1 MAGSRGQVL
10 RVVDGRR
17 YTVVPPDDDAP
28 VGGAPPSLALTEAG
42 DLLVLRSTAASL
54 DVVVQPGSMSTGDGG
69 ASGWFG
75 FPRILPL
82 AVVAAVAVA
91 VFLRRDRI
99 LPRLRRLRGTPAPA
113 PAPPR
118 TPTRRQ
124 AREGGPEGCG
134 GRATVSSRMSQVA
147 DGASTQADDG
157 VIDESGDESGGRTDE
172 RARATAR
179 EWRARLRDADK
190 VLLAAVAV
198 ATITRFWGIG
208 TQSLWYDEWL
218 TGNAASGDLDHLR
231 RYVTDQAG
239 IPPTY
244 FAIMWVW
251 ARVVADGDGALRV
264 LSAIVGIAT
273 VPAMFAAVR
282 ELATRRAA
290 RMAAVLTAVNPM
302 LVWYSQEARPYSLL
316 ALVAALSLL
325 FLARYRNDGRHRDL
339 MWWAL
344 ACACMIAV
352 HYFALFLVLA
362 EGAALLRLRRPAWRE
377 LALAARPAA
386 VVLLVLAPFGIRQF
400 SRRDNHSWIA
410 GHRLPKRFGDFGL
423 GAFVGP
429 VPPDGRLWIVVAA
442 VAVLGIVLVATVGGR
457 RERRAALLAGGVGVL
472 SIVIALAA
480 TVVGVDV
487 VVARYLIGSMIVMLA
502 AVAVGLG
509 ADRAPRGLGW
519 AAVAVVCVV
528 SLVVVGAGIRDP
540 QRQRADWRA
549 VAAAHETRG
558 TDGTRLIV
566 LNLHGYLGL
575 PLLRYVEGARILD
588 EDETVLVDQID
599 MVVAKPSDPPCNLF
613 VGLECPMIF
622 LGVPPP
628 QPLAQQV
635 HLEERFELDQFF
647 LDRYRS
653 AAPVEVTPADV
664 VPADTL
670 EWSLVIVSSG
680 SP

>member
-1 MAGSRGQVL
+1 
-10 RVVDGRR
+10 
-17 YTVVPPDDDAP
+17 
-28 VGGAPPSLALTEAG
+28 
-42 DLLVLRSTAASL
+42 
-54 DVVVQPGSMSTGDGG
+54 
-69 ASGWFG
+69 
-75 FPRILPL
+75 
-82 AVVAAVAVA
+82 
-91 VFLRRDRI
+91 
-99 LPRLRRLRGTPAPA
+99 
-113 PAPPR
+113 
-118 TPTRRQ
+118 
-124 AREGGPEGCG
+124 
-134 GRATVSSRMSQVA
+134 MSQVA
-147 DGASTQADDG
+147 DGASTLAGDD
-157 VIDESGDESGGRTDE
+157 VIDESGGETDDPAPTRAARW
-172 RARATAR
+172 RARAAR
-179 EWRARLRDADK
+179 ADR

-198 ATITRFWGIG
+198 AVVTRFWGLG
-208 TQSLWYDEWL
+208 TQSFWYDEWL
-218 TGNAASGDLDHLR
+218 TGNAASGSLDHLR

-264 LSAIVGIAT
+264 LSALVGVAT
-273 VPAMFAAVR
+273 VPVMFAAVR
-282 ELATRRAA
+282 ELANRRAA

-339 MWWAL
+339 MLWTL

-352 HYFALFLVLA
+352 HYFAVFLVIA
-362 EGAALLRLRRPAWRE
+362 EVAALLYLRRPAWRE

-386 VVLLVLAPFGIRQF
+386 AVLLVLAPFGVRQF
-400 SRRDNHSWIA
+400 SRRDNHSWIT
-410 GHRLPKRFGDFGL
+410 GHRLPKRFGDFGI

-429 VPPDGRLWIVVAA
+429 VAPDARLWIAVAA
-442 VAVLGIVLVATVGGR
+442 VAALGIVLVMAVGGA
-457 RERRAALLAGGVGVL
+457 RERRAAVLAGGVGVL

-480 TVVGVDV
+480 TIVGVDV
-487 VVARYLIGSMIVMLA
+487 VLARYLIGSMIVLLA

-528 SLVVVGAGIRDP
+528 SLIVVGAGIRDP

-549 VAAAHETRG
+549 VAAAHETGG
-558 TDGTRLIV
+558 TDGVRLIV

-575 PLLRYVEGARILD
+575 PLLRYVEGARIVD
-588 EDETVLVDQID
+588 EDEAVLVDQID
-599 MVVAKPSDPPCNLF
+599 LVVAKPSDPPCNLF
-613 VGLECPMIF
+613 VGLECPMSF
-622 LGVPPP
+622 LGVGPP

-635 HLEERFELDQFF
+635 HLEERFELDQFY

-653 AAPVEVTPADV
+653 SGGPVEVTPADV

-670 EWSLVIVSSG
+670 ERSLVLVSSA